1 MISRDV
7 DGAPFVRTSRRNA
20 NVVRV
25 KKVGS
30 ARALMYAGTCSVS
43 GSLETAVKENKP
55 RFHDVTLDIWRHLTP
70 LTRVLLSTKVPLMG
84 RVSSSDDV

>member
-1 MISRDV
+1 MILRDV
-7 DGAPFVRTSRRNA
+7 DGAPFAGPVEENGL
-20 NVVRV
+20 RV

-30 ARALMYAGTCSVS
+30 ARALMYADTCSVS

-55 RFHDVTLDIWRHLTP
+55 RFHDVTSDIRRHLTP

-84 RVSSSDDV
+84 RVSSSK